1 MPRPKDAPLNACVI
15 KKKLILDEEELTPNA
30 PIKKKL
36 PITLDDEKEE
46 VKLTPGA
53 TANKNG
59 SKFEKKVSLTKI
71 LTEEG
76 YYVKTIGNNSKRTYL
91 YKETTDENG
100 DTTKFYFFKQR
111 MLQHYL
117 KSVYP
122 KDEVYSKLEKIPDE
136 VVLIEK
142 GDKRVLNIIE
152 VKWQTVAGSVAE
164 KINGAQILKETYE
177 YLFTSFAS
185 VRLCYVLSPFL
196 IETFNASRIFNH
208 VVKPMLERNNIP
220 YFTQTQL
227 IELKTFA
234 TSM

>member
-1 MPRPKDAPLNACVI
+1 MPRPKDAP
-15 KKKLILDEEELTPNA
+15 KKKI
-30 PIKKKL
+30 I
-36 PITLDDEKEE
+36 IDDEEE

-53 TANKNG
+53 TANING
-59 SKFEKKVSLTKI
+59 RKFEKKVSLTNI

-76 YYVKTIGNNSKRTYL
+76 FCVKTIGNNSKRTYL
-91 YKETTDENG
+91 YKKVTDEHG

-122 KDEVYSKLEKIPDE
+122 DNKSYTELEKIPDE

-164 KINGAQILKETYE
+164 KINGAQTLKETYE
-177 YLFTSFAS
+177 YLFASFATI
-185 VRLCYVLSPFL
+185 RLCYVLSPFL
-196 IETFNASRIFNH
+196 IDTFNASRIFTH
-208 VVKPMLERNNIP
+208 VIKPMLERNNIP
-220 YFTQTQL
+220 YFNQTQL
-227 IELKTFA
+227 IELKTFV